1 MGTILII
8 DRVTERSAE
17 FHDVL
22 APSGHAVTLAHS
34 LEEGLA
40 KVERGACDLVMLNA
54 RLNGGQTLEI
64 LPRILDALSS
74 PEAVI
79 ITEAGDPEEAE
90 VAIRKGAWDYLE
102 RSAPPEAILL
112 SVNRALEYR
121 SQRLQP
127 QPYADHGQEAFA
139 DIIGSSPLLK
149 ACLEVAA
156 QAAASDAHVLIS
168 GETGTGKELFASA
181 IHEASSRARKNFV
194 VVDCASLPEN
204 LVESIL
210 FGHEKGAFTGAD
222 RAREGLIKHAD
233 GGTLFLDEVGELP
246 LAVQKSFLRVLQERR
261 FRHLGGKTELESNFR
276 IIAASNQ
283 NLDAMVEDG
292 RFRQD
297 LLFRLRAF
305 HIELPPLRERP
316 EDLREMAH
324 CHLEKLCGEYRLP
337 PKDFSPEFLDTIS
350 RYPWPGNVR
359 ELFNALE
366 RALVAARQEAVI
378 FPKHLPT
385 DIRVQ
390 ITKAAFDNTPS
401 NGGGRKVRAGSISAF
416 PKLRDRREEA
426 IREVEKQ
433 YVQDLTALIGG
444 DIQKGCQLSGL
455 SRSRLYYLMKK
466 YQKSPAADWLK

>member
-8 DRVTERSAE
+8 DRITERGAE
-17 FHDVL
+17 LHNVL
-22 APSGHAVTLAHS
+22 APSGHAVTLVHS

-40 KVERGACDLVMLNA
+40 KMERGACDLVLLNA
-54 RLNGGQTLEI
+54 RLNGGQTLEV
-64 LPRILDALSS
+64 LPRILDAPCS

-79 ITEAGDPEEAE
+79 ITETGDPEEAE
-90 VAIRKGAWDYLE
+90 IAIKKGAWDYLE

-121 SQRLQP
+121 TQRLQP
-127 QPYADHGQEAFA
+127 QPFAHHGQEAFA
-139 DIIGSSPLLK
+139 EIIGSSPLMK
-149 ACLEVAA
+149 ASLEVAA
-156 QAAASDAHVLIS
+156 QAAAGDAPVLIS

-181 IHEASSRARKNFV
+181 IHEAGSRARKNFV
-194 VVDCASLPEN
+194 VVDCAALPEN

-246 LAVQKSFLRVLQERR
+246 PAVQKSFLRVLQERR

-276 IIAASNQ
+276 IIAATNQ
-283 NLDAMVEDG
+283 DLDAMVEDG

-305 HIELPPLRERP
+305 HIELPPLRERL
-316 EDLREMAH
+316 EDLRELAYS
-324 CHLEKLCGEYRLP
+324 HLEKLCAEYRLP
-337 PKDFSPEFLDTIS
+337 PKDFSPEFLDTLS

-385 DIRVQ
+385 GIRVQ
-390 ITKAAFDNTPS
+390 ITKAAFDNNSP
-401 NGGGRKVRAGSISAF
+401 NGGRQIRTDSFSAF

-426 IREVEKQ
+426 IREVEEQ
-433 YVQDLTALIGG
+433 YVQDLTALVGG